1 MVHGRFRRPD
11 DDSSGALLFP
21 IQGTRERE
29 PLLWYKRKET
39 GSKSGATRRRERERR
54 AADDK
59 NSTPPPTHAA
69 PPLSFSLPCRYD
81 DEEKKKR
88 EKAKCCLA
96 LASRS
101 PTPRDHSDPN
111 PSPTRR
117 RRRRRRDGPAGE
129 PASHP
134 PSAADWEGS
143 PGGMDPAK
151 RGYNLQEFVAHDA
164 EVRSLSIGKKSSRVF
179 ITGGSDR
186 KVNLWAI
193 GKQTPLLSLS
203 GHTSAVEAVQFDSAE
218 VLVLAGSS
226 NGSIKLWDL
235 EEAKVVRSLAGHRSS
250 CTAVEFHPFGE
261 FFASG
266 SSDTDLKI
274 WDIKKKGCIHAYK
287 GHRGAIKTIRFTPD
301 GRWVVTG
308 GEDNIVKVWDLTAGK
323 LLHDFKFHNGQINCI
338 DFHPHEFL
346 LATGSADRTVKF
358 WDLETFELIGSAGP
372 EGTGVRSMVFHP
384 DGKTLFCGLD
394 QSLKVFSWE
403 PVRCH
408 DVVDMGWSNLADL
421 SIYEGKLLG
430 CSYHERSV
438 GLWAADISL
447 IAPYALGVLPKA
459 NFFAELVQS
468 MDDAPVKPVDSAA
481 NSSPALAMKHS
492 KNSYKIK
499 ESGIAESRFRSS
511 HLTPA
516 SADRTKKDR
525 SSTIPR
531 RPDSSFKS
539 STQSSTPMRRMKLA
553 DSPSTNPKSVERN
566 FGQRDISLPSRAA
579 IANNSSTAKKG
590 NLTESAVV
598 KDIYTT
604 PQAVSAP
611 VVVPRDILED
621 KAGSSVHA
629 GTGGTAAVPDDF
641 RIPVHT
647 RKPSLSGS
655 AADSNRSIRSIFT
668 EPDVCSEGL
677 SHLKFSFGLT
687 PCYKKEEFGD
697 VDSEGIAQIAEKMD
711 KTVSLDHP
719 LESNDDKSFES
730 PCSTTETAKVKYVRG
745 VAVPLGKTKS
755 LVERWEKR
763 ESSSTDYSPQTG
775 SCGDRTLKND
785 NPLSHS
791 AEPSQTYEKDLST
804 VDEMMAPIN
813 LVRNHDEFINAVKLR
828 LTKLEMMRHVFEQ
841 SGIKGAIAAV
851 TKLPDNAVQAD
862 VVSAFKGKLDLFNL
876 EIFSSFL
883 PVLAGLLCSKTERH
897 AMVSLEMLLDLIKI
911 FGQVIRST
919 LSASS
924 GVGVD
929 IQAEQRLQRC
939 TRCFNHLQ
947 KIQQVLHPLIMR
959 GGQTA
964 QLAQDLS
971 LSLQDLVV
979 I

>member
-1 MVHGRFRRPD
+1 
-11 DDSSGALLFP
+11 
-21 IQGTRERE
+21 
-29 PLLWYKRKET
+29 
-39 GSKSGATRRRERERR
+39 
-54 AADDK
+54 
-59 NSTPPPTHAA
+59 
-69 PPLSFSLPCRYD
+69 
-81 DEEKKKR
+81 
-88 EKAKCCLA
+88 
-96 LASRS
+96 
-101 PTPRDHSDPN
+101 
-111 PSPTRR
+111 
-117 RRRRRRDGPAGE
+117 
-129 PASHP
+129 
-134 PSAADWEGS
+134 
-143 PGGMDPAK
+143 MDPEK
-151 RGYNLQEFVAHDA
+151 RGYRLQEFVAHDA
-164 EVRSLSIGKKSSRVF
+164 DVRSLAVGKKSSRVF
-179 ITGGSDR
+179 ITGGNDR

-235 EEAKVVRSLAGHRSS
+235 EEAKVVRSLTGHRSS
-250 CTAVEFHPFGE
+250 CTGVEFHPFGE

-274 WDIKKKGCIHAYK
+274 WDIKKKGCIHTYK
-287 GHRGAIKTIRFTPD
+287 GHRGAIKKIRFTPD

-323 LLHDFKFHNGQINCI
+323 LLHEFKFHSGQINCI
-338 DFHPHEFL
+338 DFHPQEFL

-430 CSYHERSV
+430 CSYHERRV

-447 IAPYALGVLPKA
+447 IGPYALGVLPKA
-459 NFFAELVQS
+459 NFFAEFVQS
-468 MDDAPVKPVDSAA
+468 MDDNPVKPIDSTA
-481 NSSPALAMKHS
+481 NSSPAFAMTQP
-492 KNSYKIK
+492 KNSYKVK
-499 ESGIAESRFRSS
+499 EAGIAESRVRGS
-511 HLTPA
+511 HLTP
-516 SADRTKKDR
+516 SSTDRIKKDR

-531 RPDSSFKS
+531 RPDSSFRS
-539 STQSSTPMRRMKLA
+539 SIQSSTPMRRMKLV
-553 DSPSTNPKSVERN
+553 DSPSTNPK
-566 FGQRDISLPSRAA
+566 
-579 IANNSSTAKKG
+579 TA
-590 NLTESAVV
+590 EQSASV

-621 KAGSSVHA
+621 KAVSSVCT
-629 GTGGTAAVPDDF
+629 GTGGTTAAPDAV
-641 RIPVHT
+641 RVPVHR
-647 RKPSLSGS
+647 RKPSLSTT
-655 AADSNRSIRSIFT
+655 AADSDSSAGST
-668 EPDVCSEGL
+668 LSEPEVCSEGAP
-677 SHLKFSFGLT
+677 SLKFSFGLS
-687 PCYKKEEFGD
+687 PYYKKEEYSE
-697 VDSEGIAQIAEKMD
+697 VDKEDIAQIAKKMD
-711 KTVSLDHP
+711 RTVLLEHP
-719 LESNDDKSFES
+719 LQSNDDKSFES
-730 PCSTTETAKVKYVRG
+730 PCSTTETARVQYVRG

-763 ESSSTDYSPQTG
+763 DSSSNDHAPQTG
-775 SCGDRTLKND
+775 SCGDRALKND
-785 NPLSHS
+785 SPPAHS

-804 VDEMMAPIN
+804 VDEVMPPVN
-813 LVRNHDEFINAVKLR
+813 LVQNHDEFINAVKLR

-851 TKLPDNAVQAD
+851 GKLPDNAVQAD
-862 VVSAFKGKLDLFNL
+862 VVSALKGKLDLFNL

-883 PVLAGLLCSKTERH
+883 PVLAGLLTSKTERH
-897 AMVSLEMLLDLIKI
+897 ATVSLEMLLDLIKI
-911 FGQVIRST
+911 FGPVIHST
-919 LSASS
+919 LSANS
-924 GVGVD
+924 GVGVNL
-929 IQAEQRLQRC
+929 QAEQRLQRC

-947 KIQQVLHPLIMR
+947 KIHQVLHPLIMR
-959 GGQTA
+959 GGQSA
-964 QLAQDLS
+964 QLAQELS
-971 LSLQDLVV
+971 RSLQDLVV